1 MSLALTTISW
11 RTKCF
16 VLKRV
21 VAIVYGQEEEKN
33 ILIDVTQP
41 SISLIYS
48 ICLKAYQNK
57 RVNMT
62 TFEDDTLAELVRKYK
77 VQYDKTHPEFHRKD
91 TKKTHGKKL
100 LKH

>member
-1 MSLALTTISW
+1 
-11 RTKCF
+11 
-16 VLKRV
+16 
-21 VAIVYGQEEEKN
+21 
-33 ILIDVTQP
+33 
-41 SISLIYS
+41 
-48 ICLKAYQNK
+48 
-57 RVNMT
+57 MT